1 MLHFGIHY
9 LFIHLVNKIS
19 TPFSTK
25 VIINIFLHGLRRRT
39 CNVRSCQTK
48 LSNIFQMSL
57 LNEGQKMARIVIIFY
72 HIILKNLSSF
82 HMFVYTIQHNLAS
95 PILIWNHTKIIYL
108 NLLYQTPLSK
118 LCHLI
123 ILVLNLLWKPPNIKT
138 FKPFSKY
145 QNFPNYTLDTSFD
158 FVDSEFDMLHNPFLF
173 LVHLMY
179 FLTHPKNLNPFH
191 FFQTS
196 ILSTFFTLVSL
207 TPQLLILTLLMILK

>member
-1 MLHFGIHY
+1 
-9 LFIHLVNKIS
+9 
-19 TPFSTK
+19 
-25 VIINIFLHGLRRRT
+25 
-39 CNVRSCQTK
+39 
-48 LSNIFQMSL
+48 MSL
-57 LNEGQKMARIVIIFY
+57 LNEGQKMAPIVIIFY

-138 FKPFSKY
+138 IKPFSKY

-173 LVHLMY
+173 LLHLMY

-191 FFQTS
+191 FFHPCVADS
-196 ILSTFFTLVSL
+196 SVVDIDSTHD
-207 TPQLLILTLLMILK
+207 PQIKLILKRASISPYKFELLPQRHIINHTHVLALLLDLKSIH